1 MTTRQ
6 IRESSDGGTI
16 TITTDPGPYVTQ
28 PAPPQ
33 LYLHVAERGAD
44 PAEMR
49 LTPTEAYELVAA
61 LHCALIDLATA
72 PADALAP
79 IVVVDDENA
88 VAVAAV
94 LNSAR
99 DELLANSTPVTD
111 SVVAP

>member
-6 IRESSDGGTI
+6 IRESSDGGIIVVATKPI
-16 TITTDPGPYVTQ
+16 TG
-28 PAPPQ
+28 Q
-33 LYLHVAERGAD
+33 LVLRISERGAD
-44 PAEMR
+44 TAEVR
-49 LTPTEAYELVAA
+49 LTPTEVADLVAA
-61 LHCALIDLATA
+61 LHCALVELAAA
-72 PADALAP
+72 PSDSSPTDALAP